1 MCSQY
6 YGSEPEALLRSLRSF
21 YAQLFIFRGTKKV
34 VLKFVQSIHLI
45 LFERMI
51 PISIAYPAIR
61 PHPGRKIQ
69 VLTIHVHFAVLKTL
83 GAQVEA
89 GGGGSVGPHRG
100 ETGQEK
106 SIGRVFRGI

>member
-1 MCSQY
+1 M
-6 YGSEPEALLRSLRSF
+6 
-21 YAQLFIFRGTKKV
+21 

-45 LFERMI
+45 LLERII

-89 GGGGSVGPHRG
+89 GGGGSVGPQPVKKNRLD
-100 ETGQEK
+100 
-106 SIGRVFRGI
+106 VFSGGFEPWYSFCNILR